1 MKKRLVVLTGAGIS
15 AESGLK
21 TFRNSDGL
29 WEGYNVMDV
38 ATPQAWQRN
47 PILVQQFYNERRKQ
61 VLAALPNEAHLQL
74 AQLEEYFDVQI
85 ITQNID
91 DLHERAGSTEV
102 MHLHGVITFS
112 QSDANASLVY
122 LIEGGELK
130 MGSLCELGS
139 QLRPHVLWFGEAVP
153 MIVRASEICAQAD
166 FFMLVGT
173 SLAVYPAA
181 GLIDFVPSG
190 TPKYIV
196 DRKIPLV
203 SQYKNVIK
211 IQEVATEGVKEVA
224 KQLLQA
230 YRYI

>member
-1 MKKRLVVLTGAGIS
+1 MKQRLVVLTGAGIS

-21 TFRNSDGL
+21 TFRDADGL

-47 PILVQQFYNERRKQ
+47 PVLVQQFYNERRKQ
-61 VLAALPNEAHLQL
+61 VLAAVPNEAHLQL

-91 DLHERAGSTEV
+91 DLHERAGSTNIT
-102 MHLHGVITFS
+102 HLHGIITFS
-112 QSDANASLVY
+112 QSDVNPSLIY
-122 LIEGGELK
+122 AIDSDELK

-139 QLRPHVLWFGEAVP
+139 QLRPHVVWFGEAVP
-153 MIVRASEICAQAD
+153 MIERAAEICEQAD

-181 GLIDFVPSG
+181 GLIDFVPSD
-190 TPKYIV
+190 TPKYII
-196 DRKIPLV
+196 DKKIPAV
-203 SQYKNVIK
+203 NQYKNIIK
-211 IQEVATEGVKEVA
+211 IEKVATEGVKEVA
-224 KQLLQA
+224 KQLLA
-230 YRYI
+230 NG